1 MIYNLFT
8 KLAFVCLVATSL
20 TACER
25 DGPAERA
32 GEKMDRAAEK
42 MGEKMENAAE
52 NAGDRAEAARD
63 RIEDKTD

>member
-1 MIYNLFT
+1 MKYNLFT

-32 GEKMDRAAEK
+32 GEKMDRAAES
-42 MGEKMENAAE
+42 
-52 NAGDRAEAARD
+52 AGDSAKAAGNK
-63 RIEDKTD
+63 IEDKTD